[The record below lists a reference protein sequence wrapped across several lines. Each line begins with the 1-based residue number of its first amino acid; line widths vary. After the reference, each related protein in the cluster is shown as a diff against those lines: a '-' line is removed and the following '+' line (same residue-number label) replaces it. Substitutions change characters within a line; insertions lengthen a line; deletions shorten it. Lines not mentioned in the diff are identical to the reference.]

1 MNRPCSGIRR
11 WNMKEI
17 IFRKLQQKMITLT
30 LLVSFTPLLILGI
43 TMYHQFA
50 NTCKEKTDGQ
60 IRYRAKSQAEAVDR
74 FLRERTAILGSM
86 VDTHRFEEMTDEDNL
101 SNIFQIMNS
110 RCGAFVDLGVI
121 DEKGQHLAYVGPY
134 DLKGKNY
141 FDQPWFAEV
150 VSKGV
155 YKSDVFM
162 GYRKQP
168 HFIIAVRRYEKQ
180 NPWILRATIDPNI
193 LGEIVRPA
201 QIGKTGDTYIV
212 NYEGV
217 YQTKPR
223 FRGKI
228 LSNIDLDTRL
238 FGGQVEVVE
247 KKDETGKPMLYAGSW
262 LKDDKWLLVV
272 QQEPGELM
280 SGLMAIRFT
289 EIAIIVC
296 GLIAIIVTT
305 IFTTRLAIN
314 HLKRSDDK
322 MTELNAELVQSDKL
336 ASLGKM
342 AAGVAHEINN
352 PLAVILQKTGW
363 MEDLLHEEEFEKS
376 ENLEEFQMSI
386 QKIEEH
392 VERAKKVVHNMLGYT
407 RKMEPRLEDVDI
419 NEILNQTIDML
430 ENYSRNNNIEIQT
443 NFTDLIPII
452 ASDQAQ
458 LQQVFLNLMTN
469 AIDAIGKDGLIE
481 VSSRS
486 STSTVYIEIT
496 DDGPGISTE
505 MQKRVFDPF
514 FTTKETGKGTGLGLW
529 VTFNIIEKMG
539 GTIRVKSQI
548 GKGTCFTVEIPI
560 VKPEK
565 K

>member
-1 MNRPCSGIRR
+1 
-11 WNMKEI
+11 MKELI
-17 IFRKLQQKMITLT
+17 YRRLQQKIITLT
-30 LLVSFTPLLILGI
+30 LLVSFTPLVILGI

-50 NTCKEKTDGQ
+50 STCKEKTDGQ
-60 IRYRAKSQAEAVDR
+60 IRYRARSQAEAVDR
-74 FLRERTAILGSM
+74 FLKERTAILGSM
-86 VDTHRFEEMTDEDNL
+86 VDTHSFEEMTDEDNL
-101 SNIFQIMNS
+101 SHIFQIMNS

-121 DEKGQHLAYVGPY
+121 DQNGRHLAYVGPY

-150 VSKGV
+150 ASKGV

-168 HFIIAVRRYEKQ
+168 HFIIAVRRHEMQ
-180 NPWILRATIDPNI
+180 NPWILRATIDPDI
-193 LGEIVRPA
+193 LGEIVRSA
-201 QIGKTGDTYIV
+201 HVEKTGDAYII
-212 NYEGV
+212 NRQGV

-223 FRGKI
+223 FKGKI
-228 LSNIDLDTRL
+228 LSTIDLDTNM

-247 KKDETGKPMLYAGSW
+247 KKNEKGGAKLYAGSW
-262 LKDDKWLLVV
+262 LKNDKWLLVV
-272 QQEPGELM
+272 QQEPAELM
-280 SGLMAIRFT
+280 AGLLAVRFA
-289 EIAIIVC
+289 EFAIIVC

-305 IFTTRLAIN
+305 IFTTSLAIN
-314 HLKRSDDK
+314 HLKKSDDK
-322 MTELNAELVQSDKL
+322 RAELNAELVQSDKL

-363 MEDLLHEEEFEKS
+363 MEDLLLEEEFKKS
-376 ENLEEFQMSI
+376 ENLEEFQLSI
-386 QKIEEH
+386 RKIEEH
-392 VERAKKVVHNMLGYT
+392 VDRAKKVVHNMLGYA
-407 RKMEPRLEDVDI
+407 RKMEPRLEDVDV
-419 NEILNQTIDML
+419 NETLNQTIDML
-430 ENYSRNNNIEIQT
+430 ENYSRNNNIEIQA
-443 NFTDLIPII
+443 NFTDGIPII

-481 VSSRS
+481 VATRCSAA
-486 STSTVYIEIT
+486 TIYIGIT
-496 DDGPGISTE
+496 DDGPGISEE

-539 GTIRVKSQI
+539 GTIRVESRG
-548 GKGTCFTVEIPI
+548 GKGTTFTVEIPV
-560 VKPEK
+560 VKPERK
-565 K
+565 

>member
-1 MNRPCSGIRR
+1 
-11 WNMKEI
+11 MKEI
-17 IFRKLQQKMITLT
+17 IYRKLQQKIITLT
-30 LLVSFTPLLILGI
+30 LLVAFTPLLILGI

-50 NTCKEKTDGQ
+50 NTSREKTDEQ
-60 IRYRAKSQAEAVDR
+60 IRYRARSQAEAVDR
-74 FLRERTAILGSM
+74 FFKERTAILGSM
-86 VDTHRFEEMTDEDNL
+86 VDTHSFKEMTDEGNL
-101 SNIFQIMNS
+101 SRIFEIMNS

-121 DEKGQHLAYVGPY
+121 DQNGQHLAYVGPY

-150 VSKGV
+150 VSTGV

-168 HFIIAVRRYEKQ
+168 HFIIAVRRYEMR
-180 NPWILRATIDPNI
+180 NPWILRATIDPDI
-193 LGEIVRPA
+193 LGEIVRSA
-201 QIGKTGDTYIV
+201 HIGKTGDTYII
-212 NYEGV
+212 NRQGV

-223 FRGKI
+223 FKGKL
-228 LSNIDLDTRL
+228 LSTIDLDTNL

-247 KKDETGKPMLYAGSW
+247 KRSEEGRAMLYAGSW
-262 LKDDKWLLVV
+262 LKDDKWLLMV
-272 QQEPGELM
+272 QQEPSELM
-280 SGLMAIRFT
+280 SGLLAVRFA

-305 IFTTRLAIN
+305 IFTTRLAIG

-322 MTELNAELVQSDKL
+322 MAELNAELVQSDKL

-363 MEDLLHEEEFEKS
+363 MEDLLLEEEFRKS
-376 ENLEEFQMSI
+376 ENIDEFQMSI

-392 VERAKKVVHNMLGYT
+392 VDRARKVVHNMLGYA

-419 NEILNQTIDML
+419 NETLNQTIDML

-443 NFTDLIPII
+443 NFVEHVPII

-458 LQQVFLNLMTN
+458 LQQVFLNLVTN

-481 VSSRS
+481 IKGSCDDSDI
-486 STSTVYIEIT
+486 YITIT
-496 DDGPGISTE
+496 DDGPGISEE

-539 GTIRVKSQI
+539 GTIRVKSKDPKTAAKKKDRCQ
-548 GKGTCFTVEIPI
+548 GCF
-560 VKPEK
+560 KR
-565 K
+565 

>member
-1 MNRPCSGIRR
+1 
-11 WNMKEI
+11 MKEI
-17 IFRKLQQKMITLT
+17 IYRKLQQKIITLT
-30 LLVSFTPLLILGI
+30 LLVAFTPLLILGI

-50 NTCKEKTDGQ
+50 NTSREKTDEQ
-60 IRYRAKSQAEAVDR
+60 IRYRARSQAEAVDR
-74 FLRERTAILGSM
+74 FLKERTAILGSM
-86 VDTHRFEEMTDEDNL
+86 VDTHSFKEMTDEGNL
-101 SNIFQIMNS
+101 SRIFEIMNS

-121 DEKGQHLAYVGPY
+121 DQNGQHLAYVGPY

-150 VSKGV
+150 VSTGV

-180 NPWILRATIDPNI
+180 NPWILRATIDPDI
-193 LGEIVRPA
+193 LGEIVRSA
-201 QIGKTGDTYIV
+201 HIGKTGDTYII
-212 NYEGV
+212 NRQGV

-223 FRGKI
+223 FKGKI
-228 LSNIDLDTRL
+228 LSTMDLDTNL

-247 KKDETGKPMLYAGSW
+247 KRSEEGRAMLYAGSW
-262 LKDDKWLLVV
+262 LKDDKWLLMV

-280 SGLMAIRFT
+280 SGLLAVRFA
-289 EIAIIVC
+289 EIAIILC
-296 GLIAIIVTT
+296 GLIGIIVTT
-305 IFTTRLAIN
+305 IFTTRLVIDR
-314 HLKRSDDK
+314 LKKSDDK
-322 MTELNAELVQSDKL
+322 MAELNAELVQSDKL
-336 ASLGKM
+336 ASLGKL

-363 MEDLLHEEEFEKS
+363 MEDLLLEEEFRKS
-376 ENLEEFQMSI
+376 ENIEEYQLSI

-392 VERAKKVVHNMLGYT
+392 VDRARKVVHNMLGYA

-419 NEILNQTIDML
+419 NETLNQTIDML

-443 NFTDLIPII
+443 NFVEYVPII
-452 ASDQAQ
+452 ASDQAR
-458 LQQVFLNLMTN
+458 LQQVFLNLMNN

-481 VSSRS
+481 IESSCDNS
-486 STSTVYIEIT
+486 SIYISIA
-496 DDGPGISTE
+496 DDGPGISDE
-505 MQKRVFDPF
+505 MQKRIFDPF

-539 GTIRVKSQI
+539 GTIRVKSEA
-548 GKGTCFTVEIPI
+548 GKGTKFTIQIPI
-560 VKPEK
+560 TRPEK

>member
-1 MNRPCSGIRR
+1 
-11 WNMKEI
+11 MKEI
-17 IFRKLQQKMITLT
+17 IYRSLQQKIITIT
-30 LLVSFTPLLILGI
+30 LLVSFMPLLILGI
-43 TMYHQFA
+43 TMYHQFS

-60 IRYRAKSQAEAVDR
+60 IRYRARSQAEAVDR
-74 FLRERTAILGSM
+74 FLKERTAILGSM
-86 VDTHRFEEMTDEDNL
+86 VETHGFAEMTDEDNL
-101 SNIFQIMNS
+101 SRIFQIMNS

-121 DEKGQHLAYVGPY
+121 NQNGQHVAYVGPY

-141 FDQPWFAEV
+141 YDQPWFAEV
-150 VSKGV
+150 ISKGV

-168 HFIIAVRRYEKQ
+168 HFIIAVRRHEMK
-180 NPWILRATIDPNI
+180 NPWILRATIDPDL
-193 LGEIVRPA
+193 LGEIVRSA
-201 QIGKTGDTYIV
+201 HIGKTGDTYII
-212 NYEGV
+212 NRQNV

-223 FRGKI
+223 FKGKI
-228 LSNIDLDTRL
+228 LSNIELDLNRV
-238 FGGQVEVVE
+238 GGQVEVVE
-247 KKDETGKPMLYAGSW
+247 KRNETGRPMLYAGSW

-280 SGLMAIRFT
+280 AGLFAVRFT
-289 EIAIIVC
+289 EIVIIVC

-322 MTELNAELVQSDKL
+322 MAELNAELVQTDKL

-363 MEDLLHEEEFEKS
+363 MEDLLLEEEFRKS
-376 ENLEEFQMSI
+376 ENFEEFQLSI

-392 VERAKKVVHNMLGYT
+392 VDRAKKVVHNMLGYA

-419 NEILNQTIDML
+419 NETLNQTIDML

-443 NFTDLIPII
+443 HFAENMSIV

-458 LQQVFLNLMTN
+458 LQQIFLNLMNN

-481 VSSRS
+481 IGSSCDDS
-486 STSTVYIEIT
+486 DIYISIM
-496 DDGPGISTE
+496 DDGPGISEE

-529 VTFNIIEKMG
+529 VTFSIIEKMG
-539 GTIRVKSQI
+539 GTIRVKSKI
-548 GKGTCFTVEIPI
+548 GKGTRFTVQIPI
-560 VKPEK
+560 IKPEK